1 MVYLLTFQK
10 TQQLLPLTPR
20 VLFFLTP
27 KISRERGP
35 SNPVTAPDSSKKC

>member
-1 MVYLLTFQK
+1 MLQMVDLLTFQK

-27 KISRERGP
+27 KISLESDP
-35 SNPVTAPDSSKKC
+35 SNPITALES